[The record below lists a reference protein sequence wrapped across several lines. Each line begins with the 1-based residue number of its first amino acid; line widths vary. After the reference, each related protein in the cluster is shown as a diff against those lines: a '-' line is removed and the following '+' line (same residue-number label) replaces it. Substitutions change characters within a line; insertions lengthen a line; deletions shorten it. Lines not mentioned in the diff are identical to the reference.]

1 MRKLLILIGIFVLVG
16 CSALAISEFMDVTEF
31 FGVSETKCI
40 YVELN
45 HLVKV
50 GEGDEDEIVVKSV
63 GRDDICIPNV
73 IEKNIIYDSKGVV
86 EIIIVT
92 KEGTTTFK
100 RTSPTENQP
109 RFMTIGEVIEFDT
122 CEECREFYK

>member
-1 MRKLLILIGIFVLVG
+1 MKKLLILVGIFVLLG
-16 CSALAISEFMDVTEF
+16 CSALVISEFMDVTEF

-45 HLVKV
+45 HYEKV
-50 GEGDEDEIVVKSV
+50 GENEAIQV
-63 GRDDICIPNV
+63 GRDNICYPNV
-73 IEKNIIYDSKGVV
+73 IEKNIIYDSKGIV
-86 EIIIVT
+86 EITIVT
-92 KEGTTTFK
+92 KDGTTTFK

-122 CEECREFYK
+122 CEACEDYYK